1 MEQPT
6 SHIQVTMTIPPQKYM
21 AASMEIMSQYG
32 NVVEEALCDIKKDLM
47 FNKTFQAEVKNVV
60 KQEIQESVENAI
72 KSAARQVVWDLFRN
86 KSIDIEQMIE
96 NAILETVQ
104 DQKKL

>member
-32 NVVEEALCDIKKDLM
+32 NVVEEALGDIKKDLM
-47 FNKTFQAEVKNVV
+47 FNKTFQAEIKNVI
-60 KQEIQESVENAI
+60 KHEIQESVENAI